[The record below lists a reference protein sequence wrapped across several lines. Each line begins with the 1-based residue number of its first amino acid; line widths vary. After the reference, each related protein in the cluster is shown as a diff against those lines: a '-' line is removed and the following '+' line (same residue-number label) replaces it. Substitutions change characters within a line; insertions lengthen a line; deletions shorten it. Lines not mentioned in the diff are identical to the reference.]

1 MGRILYLVP
10 GTGLLEN
17 NKAARATELSSFL
30 TNPGNHSVRAEC
42 VGYGLE
48 HVRSSVESEYG
59 IKGILE
65 YAVKHR
71 GEYDAVI
78 VGSILDPGIFSLR
91 EISFVP
97 VVAQLEA
104 SAALCGILG
113 EKFAVITDDR
123 ASGKCVRAL
132 VRKYG
137 LAGRCLDAVFTVDT
151 AAEDILSGLKEKIEF
166 AADMGADSVI
176 IGCGCGLAAQQ
187 RAELKKCSIPVV
199 FPDEASVKAAEMM
212 LDLNIR
218 HSDASFPKPE
228 LARIEELLY

>member
-1 MGRILYLVP
+1 MSRILYLVP

-30 TNPGNHSVRAEC
+30 TNPGNHSVKAEC

-151 AAEDILSGLKEKIEF
+151 AMEDILSGLKEKIEF

-176 IGCGCGLAAQQ
+176 IGCGLAAQQ

-199 FPDEASVKAAEMM
+199 FPDEASVKAAEML